1 MADLTNYQKNR
12 DVILNRDKDYY
23 ENDKEALREQAR
35 DKYRNFSEEEKKIIK
50 ENMGKID
57 IAICLKRRKKMLKE
71 YKKNYREAKIFQ
83 YNSEFNR
90 FLIVI

>member
-1 MADLTNYQKNR
+1 M
-12 DVILNRDKDYY
+12 ILNRDKDYY

-35 DKYRNFSEEEKKIIK
+35 DKYRNFSEEEKKIKK

-57 IAICLKRRKKMLKE
+57 IVICLKRRKKMLKE
-71 YKKNYREAKIFQ
+71 YKKNYREAKKSQ
-83 YNSEFNR
+83 YNSEFNS